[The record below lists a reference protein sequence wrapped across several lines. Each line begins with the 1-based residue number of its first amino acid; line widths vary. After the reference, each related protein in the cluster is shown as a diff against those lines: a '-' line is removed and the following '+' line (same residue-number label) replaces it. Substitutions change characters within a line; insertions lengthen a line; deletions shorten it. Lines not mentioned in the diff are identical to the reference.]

1 MIEDVQ
7 LRDVIEDDLP
17 IFFQQQLD
25 PDATYMAAFPSR
37 DRDAFMVHWKKILSD
52 ETLIKKTIL
61 FNGQVVGNI
70 GSWQQSCKQEIGYWI
85 GKEYWGKGIAT
96 KALSKFLVQIKVR
109 PLYAYVAKHN
119 IASIR
124 VLEKCGFIIIDEQ
137 KEFSNIGEEKVEGF
151 ILIFGER
158 A

>member
-52 ETLIKKTIL
+52 ETKIKKTIL
-61 FNGQVVGNI
+61 FNEQVVGNI

-85 GKEYWGKGIAT
+85 GKEYWGNGIAT

-124 VLEKCGFIIIDEQ
+124 VLEKCGFIIIDEE
-137 KEFSNIGEEKVEGF
+137 KEFSNIGEEKVEGL

>member
-1 MIEDVQ
+1 MIQDVQ

-25 PDATYMAAFPSR
+25 PDASYMAAFPSR
-37 DRDAFMVHWKKILSD
+37 DYDAFTAHWKKLLSD
-52 ETLIKKTIL
+52 ETKIKKTIL
-61 FNGQVVGNI
+61 FKEQVAGNI

-85 GKEYWGKGIAT
+85 GKEFWGKGIAT
-96 KALSKFLVQIKVR
+96 EALSKFLLQIKAR

-119 IASIR
+119 YASIR
-124 VLEKCGFIIIDEQ
+124 VLEKCGFIIIDEE
-137 KEFSNIGEEKVEGF
+137 KNFSNIGEERIEGV
-151 ILIFGER
+151 ILILGAR

>member
-1 MIEDVQ
+1 MIQDVQ

-25 PDATYMAAFPSR
+25 PDASYMAAFPSR
-37 DRDAFMVHWKKILSD
+37 DSDAFMAHWKKLLSD
-52 ETLIKKTIL
+52 ETKIKKTIL
-61 FNGQVVGNI
+61 FNEQVAGNI

-85 GKEYWGKGIAT
+85 GKEFWGKGIAT
-96 KALSKFLVQIKVR
+96 MALSKFLLQIKVR

-119 IASIR
+119 YASIR
-124 VLEKCGFIIIDEQ
+124 VLEKCGFIIIDEE
-137 KEFSNIGEEKVEGF
+137 KNFSNIGEERVEEF
-151 ILIFGER
+151 ILILGAR